1 MTTELQAA
9 ADEIEKK
16 VPKRIS
22 DAELWLH
29 CQIIAASVMD
39 NLTHDDIEYLEIA
52 IYKLAKRYRG
62 EL

>member
-1 MTTELQAA
+1 MTNQP
-9 ADEIEKK
+9 EKNK
-16 VPKRIS
+16 MT
-22 DAELWLH
+22 DAELLLH